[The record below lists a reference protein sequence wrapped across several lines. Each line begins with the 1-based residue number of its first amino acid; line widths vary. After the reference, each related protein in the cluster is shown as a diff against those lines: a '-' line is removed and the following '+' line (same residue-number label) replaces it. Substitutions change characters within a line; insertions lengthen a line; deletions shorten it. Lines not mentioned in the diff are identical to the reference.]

1 MNFTGA
7 GMLFCNSQFCLGGYQ
22 PRKQKPMISGLGG
35 KREGEEDILTTA
47 FRETLE
53 ELFELSTIPLE
64 WIESLQ
70 KEVSW
75 KAQIPNG
82 EYISF
87 VYSFEDLQSILNFL
101 AKKEVQ
107 SPVYTEFPTNL
118 LSLIFNRSLKTP
130 PPEISHLVLLPLV
143 SHSKEN
149 PFVSPYFLKDLRLLL
164 SQPSGTI
171 HS

>member
-1 MNFTGA
+1 
-7 GMLFCNSQFCLGGYQ
+7 MLFCNSQFCLGGYQ

-35 KREGEEDILTTA
+35 KREGEEEILTTA

-53 ELFELSTIPLE
+53 ELFELSTVPLE

-75 KAQIPNG
+75 KTKIMNG
-82 EYISF
+82 EYVSF
-87 VYSFEDLQSILNFL
+87 VYSFEDLQCILNFL
-101 AKKEVQ
+101 EKQGVQ
-107 SPVYTEFPTNL
+107 SPLYEEFPTNL
-118 LSLIFNRSLKTP
+118 VSLLFNRNLKTP

-143 SHSKEN
+143 SHPKDN

-164 SQPSGTI
+164 SQPSGSI
-171 HS
+171 DS